1 MENFFNYISKPLQP
15 EEVELWFKSNNMISE
30 KMELYSDLAHS
41 LNQLILETYLGEIDT
56 TNEIK
61 IKLTD
66 IDNQNHFE
74 WCWDKVISN
83 FNRENIEFEK
93 RGGHF
98 DYFESF
104 FDETFYNQTNY
115 KVKTSISYFFT
126 DLFNNEKSFTKSDLD
141 MVTTIYK
148 ILDKHIKH

>member
-1 MENFFNYISKPLQP
+1 
-15 EEVELWFKSNNMISE
+15 
-30 KMELYSDLAHS
+30 MELYSDLAHS

-56 TNEIK
+56 DNEIK

-104 FDETFYNQTNY
+104 FDETFYNQGNY
-115 KVKTSISYFFT
+115 KVKTSISHFFT
-126 DLFNNEKSFTKSDLD
+126 DLFNHEKSFTKSDLD

>member
-104 FDETFYNQTNY
+104 FDETFYNQANY